1 MKQLPRACCI
11 GFLALSSA
19 ACQSVSGLDARLQRL
34 DLNSDTY
41 IVRPG
46 ETIESI
52 AFRYKLSPNE
62 LASLNPGVGQ
72 TLTAGSRLNIRT
84 ANQLAMNRSQAHSL
98 SAANIQRSSTAASPA
113 NNSVRTRNELVQPV
127 YAPRVVPAGEIAATN
142 PNGFGQNMT
151 VIRDDVLITSA
162 TVPGDNT
169 MRAGVIEPITYAQK
183 EIVEEEY
190 IHNKSATLASRQVQQ
205 PVRLGGSWIWP
216 TQGQVARGYAPDTED
231 RHGVDI
237 AGVPGQPI
245 VAVLDGTVA
254 YSGKD
259 PSGAG
264 NLVIVRHKDSM
275 LTAYSHT
282 RDLYVAEDDTVRAG
296 DPIATLGANVQEES
310 VLRFEVRRDGN
321 SLNPME
327 FLSAR

>member
-11 GFLALSSA
+11 GVLALSVA
-19 ACQSVSGLDARLQRL
+19 ACQSVSRIDARLQSL

-46 ETIESI
+46 ETIETI
-52 AFRYKLSPNE
+52 AFRYQLSPSE

-72 TLTAGSRLNIRT
+72 RIQVGSRLNIRT
-84 ANQLAMNRSQAHSL
+84 ASQLAANGSRAHSF
-98 SAANIQRSSTAASPA
+98 SAANIRQPSTVAGSSTS
-113 NNSVRTRNELVQPV
+113 TRRDVAVAQPV
-127 YAPRVVPAGEIAATN
+127 YMPRAVPAGELSSAN
-142 PNGFGQNMT
+142 QNGYGQSVVMVT
-151 VIRDDVLITSA
+151 DDSLLSSHSA
-162 TVPGDNT
+162 GGDRV
-169 MRAGVIEPITYAQK
+169 MRGGVMDPITYAQQ

-190 IHNKSATLASRQVQQ
+190 IHNNEVTLAKRDNQRQAGI
-205 PVRLGGSWIWP
+205 GGNWTWP
-216 TQGQVARGYAPDTED
+216 TQGQVARGYAPDSEG

-237 AGVPGQPI
+237 AGVPGQPV

-264 NLVIVRHKDSM
+264 NLVIVRHKNSL

-296 DPIATLGANVQEES
+296 DPIATLGANTEQES

>member
-1 MKQLPRACCI
+1 MKQLPRACCV
-11 GFLALSSA
+11 GFLALSAA
-19 ACQSVSGLDARLQRL
+19 ACQSVSEIDTRLQNLQL
-34 DLNSDTY
+34 DSDTY
-41 IVRPG
+41 IVRAG
-46 ETIESI
+46 ETLESI
-52 AFRYKLSPNE
+52 AFRYSLSPNE
-62 LASLNPGVGQ
+62 LARLNPGATQRVV
-72 TLTAGSRLNIRT
+72 AGSRLNIRT
-84 ANQLAMNRSQAHSL
+84 AAQLASRSSPAHSF
-98 SAANIQRSSTAASPA
+98 SAANVVRRPTVAPAATISRNDVALNRSA
-113 NNSVRTRNELVQPV
+113 
-127 YAPRVVPAGEIAATN
+127 YKPRVVPSAE
-142 PNGFGQNMT
+142 M
-151 VIRDDVLITSA
+151 A
-162 TVPGDNT
+162 TVVRQVYDQNGTIQNGSVLNNT
-169 MRAGVIEPITYAQK
+169 RVAAADTAMRAGVIAPITYAQK

-190 IHNKSATLASRQVQQ
+190 IHGKDTTLLSRDVQGAAIS
-205 PVRLGGSWIWP
+205 GGNWTWP
-216 TQGQVARGYAPDTED
+216 TQGQIARGYAPVSEG

-237 AGVPGQPI
+237 AGVPGQPV

-264 NLVIVRHKDSM
+264 NLVIVRHKNSL

-296 DPIATLGANVQEES
+296 DPIATLGANTNKES

>member
-11 GFLALSSA
+11 GFLALSAA
-19 ACQSVSGLDARLQRL
+19 ACQSMSAIDSRLQSL
-34 DLNSDTY
+34 ELGSDTY
-41 IVRPG
+41 IVRAG

-52 AFRYKLSPNE
+52 AFRYRLSPTE

-72 TLTAGSRLNIRT
+72 QMLVGSRLNIRT
-84 ANQLAMNRSQAHSL
+84 PSQQAGYRSQAHSY
-98 SAANIQRSSTAASPA
+98 SAASVMRGGVASGTSGT
-113 NNSVRTRNELVQPV
+113 NRNEVATSQPV
-127 YAPRVVPAGEIAATN
+127 YMPRAVPIDEAASARHAVY
-142 PNGFGQNMT
+142 GQNGS
-151 VIRDDVLITSA
+151 VLSDSSLLGSGA
-162 TVPGDNT
+162 AAGDRV
-169 MRAGVIEPITYAQK
+169 MRAGVMEPITYAQQ

-190 IHNKSATLASRQVQQ
+190 IHNSDVTLARRD
-205 PVRLGGSWIWP
+205 VRRETVSGGNWVWP
-216 TQGQVARGYAPDTED
+216 TQGQIARGYAPDTED

-237 AGVPGQPI
+237 AGVPGQPV

-264 NLVIVRHKDSM
+264 NLVIVRHKNSL

-296 DPIATLGANVQEES
+296 DPIATLGANTQKES

>member
-1 MKQLPRACCI
+1 MKQLPRACCV
-11 GFLALSSA
+11 GFLALSAA
-19 ACQSVSGLDARLQRL
+19 ACQSMSALDSQLQGLELT
-34 DLNSDTY
+34 SDTY
-41 IVRPG
+41 IVRAG
-46 ETIESI
+46 ESIESI
-52 AFRYKLSPNE
+52 AFRYQLSPNE
-62 LASLNPGVGQ
+62 LASLNPSIGQ
-72 TLTAGSRLNIRT
+72 QVPVGSRLNIRPP
-84 ANQLAMNRSQAHSL
+84 NQLTGNQSQAHSY
-98 SAANIQRSSTAASPA
+98 SAANVMRGGVASDTST
-113 NNSVRTRNELVQPV
+113 TYRNDTATSQPV
-127 YAPRVVPAGEIAATN
+127 YMPRAVPSSEVASSRQTVN
-142 PNGFGQNMT
+142 GQNGS
-151 VIRDDVLITSA
+151 VLSDRSLLGSGA
-162 TVPGDNT
+162 SGGDRV
-169 MRAGVIEPITYAQK
+169 MRSGVMAPITYAQE

-190 IHNKSATLASRQVQQ
+190 IHNNDVTLARRNVQRQ
-205 PVRLGGSWIWP
+205 PVSGGNWTWP
-216 TQGQVARGYAPDTED
+216 TQGQVARGYAPETED

-237 AGVPGQPI
+237 AGVPGQPV

-264 NLVIVRHKDSM
+264 NLVIVRHKNNF

-296 DPIATLGANVQEES
+296 DPIATLGANTQQES

>member
-1 MKQLPRACCI
+1 MKQLPRACCV
-11 GFLALSSA
+11 GFLALSAA
-19 ACQSVSGLDARLQRL
+19 ACQSVAVLDSRLQGL
-34 DLNSDTY
+34 ELNSDKY
-41 IVRPG
+41 IVRAG

-52 AFRYKLSPNE
+52 AFRYKLTPSE
-62 LASLNPGVGQ
+62 LASFNPGIGQ
-72 TLTAGSRLNIRT
+72 QVLVGSRLNIRPPG
-84 ANQLAMNRSQAHSL
+84 QQVGNRSQAHSF
-98 SAANIQRSSTAASPA
+98 SAANVMRGGVAATTSNSNRNDRASS
-113 NNSVRTRNELVQPV
+113 QPV
-127 YAPRVVPAGEIAATN
+127 YMPRAVPSHEVAAANKTVY
-142 PNGFGQNMT
+142 GQNGS
-151 VIRDDVLITSA
+151 VVSDNSLLNSGSA
-162 TVPGDNT
+162 AGDRV
-169 MRAGVIEPITYAQK
+169 MRAGVMEPITYAQQ

-190 IHNKSATLASRQVQQ
+190 IHNNNVTLARRDVQRQ
-205 PVRLGGSWIWP
+205 PVSGGNWTWP

-237 AGVPGQPI
+237 AGVPGQPV

-264 NLVIVRHKDSM
+264 NLVIVRHRNSL

-296 DPIATLGANVQEES
+296 DPIATLGANTQQES

-321 SLNPME
+321 SLNPLE

>member
-1 MKQLPRACCI
+1 M
-11 GFLALSSA
+11 GFLALSAA
-19 ACQSVSGLDARLQRL
+19 ACQSMSAIDSQLQSL
-34 DLNSDTY
+34 DLSANTY

-46 ETIESI
+46 ETMESI
-52 AFRYKLSPNE
+52 AFRYRLSPNE
-62 LASLNPGVGQ
+62 LASLNPWVGQ
-72 TLTAGSRLNIRT
+72 QVPVGARLNIRT
-84 ANQLAMNRSQAHSL
+84 PNPEIGYRTGAHSL
-98 SAANIQRSSTAASPA
+98 SAANVTRGATASGAPASYGGNTVTA
-113 NNSVRTRNELVQPV
+113 QPV
-127 YAPRVVPAGEIAATN
+127 YRPRAVAVPEESPATQ
-142 PNGFGQNMT
+142 NGYSQNGALSS
-151 VIRDDVLITSA
+151 DESLLGPA
-162 TVPGDNT
+162 TVAENSA
-169 MRAGVIEPITYAQK
+169 MRGGVMEPITYARK

-190 IHNKSATLASRQVQQ
+190 IHNQEVDQARRNPQRA
-205 PVRLGGSWIWP
+205 PVSGRNWLWP
-216 TQGQVARGYAPDTED
+216 TQGQVARGYAPDTEG

-237 AGVPGQPI
+237 AGVPGQQV

-264 NLVIVRHKDSM
+264 NLVIVRHKNSL

-296 DPIATLGANVQEES
+296 DPIATLGANAQQES

>member
-1 MKQLPRACCI
+1 MKQLLRACCI
-11 GFLALSSA
+11 GFLALSAA
-19 ACQSVSGLDARLQRL
+19 ACQSVSELDSRVQGLELGA
-34 DLNSDTY
+34 DTY

-46 ETIESI
+46 ESIESV
-52 AFRYKLSPNE
+52 AFRYRLTPSE
-62 LASLNPGVGQ
+62 LAALNPGVGSVIP
-72 TLTAGSRLNIRT
+72 AGSRLNVRMPEQNATRSPGHSFSAPRVNRT
-84 ANQLAMNRSQAHSL
+84 AAAQTSSRVTKPAVSQPAYRPR
-98 SAANIQRSSTAASPA
+98 AVPTAEVG
-113 NNSVRTRNELVQPV
+113 NTDRTI
-127 YAPRVVPAGEIAATN
+127 YAPREVSGNDAVLLGSAKPATDQVMR
-142 PNGFGQNMT
+142 NGVM
-151 VIRDDVLITSA
+151 
-162 TVPGDNT
+162 
-169 MRAGVIEPITYAQK
+169 EPITYARR

-190 IHNKSATLASRQVQQ
+190 IHGTDTPLSSRSST
-205 PVRLGGSWIWP
+205 VRRQDAAGNWTWP
-216 TQGQVARGYAPDTED
+216 TDGQIARSFAPDTED

-237 AGVPGQPI
+237 AGLPGQPI

-264 NLVIVRHKDSM
+264 NLVIIRHRDNL

-296 DPIATLGANVQEES
+296 DPIATLGANREQEA

>member
-11 GFLALSSA
+11 GFLALSAA
-19 ACQSVSGLDARLQRL
+19 ACQSVSGLDAQLQSL
-34 DLNSDTY
+34 QLNSDTY

-46 ETIESI
+46 ETIESV
-52 AFRYKLSPNE
+52 AFRYRLSPSE

-72 TLTAGSRLNIRT
+72 QLVAGSRLNIRT
-84 ANQLAMNRSQAHSL
+84 ASQLAASGSQAHSF
-98 SAANIQRSSTAASPA
+98 SAATIPSQGTAST
-113 NNSVRTRNELVQPV
+113 QPV
-127 YAPRVVPAGEIAATN
+127 YMPRAVPSVATAN
-142 PNGFGQNMT
+142 QNGYGQNVAVLSDDNLLNSGAAAGDT
-151 VIRDDVLITSA
+151 V
-162 TVPGDNT
+162 
-169 MRAGVIEPITYAQK
+169 MRAGVIAPITYAQQ

-190 IHNKSATLASRQVQQ
+190 IHNKNANSASLSVQQ
-205 PVRLGGSWIWP
+205 QANLGGDWTWP
-216 TQGQVARGYAPDTED
+216 TQGQVARGYAPTSED
-231 RHGVDI
+231 RHGIDI
-237 AGVPGQPI
+237 AGVPGQPV

-264 NLVIVRHKDSM
+264 NLVIVRHKNSL

-282 RDLYVAEDDTVRAG
+282 RDLYVAEDDTVREG
-296 DPIATLGANVQEES
+296 DPIATLGANTQQES

>member
-11 GFLALSSA
+11 GFLALSAA
-19 ACQSVSGLDARLQRL
+19 ACQSMSEIDARLQSL
-34 DLNSDTY
+34 ELNSDTY
-41 IVRPG
+41 IVRAG

-52 AFRYKLSPNE
+52 AFRYRLSPNE

-72 TLTAGSRLNIRT
+72 QVPVGSRLNIRT
-84 ANQLAMNRSQAHSL
+84 PSQRSAYGSQAHSY
-98 SAANIQRSSTAASPA
+98 SAARVMSGGVASNTSSTY
-113 NNSVRTRNELVQPV
+113 RNEIATSQPV
-127 YAPRVVPAGEIAATN
+127 YMPRAVPFDETASAKQAVYG
-142 PNGFGQNMT
+142 PNGSVVSDSSLLSSG
-151 VIRDDVLITSA
+151 SA
-162 TVPGDNT
+162 GGDRV
-169 MRAGVIEPITYAQK
+169 MRAGVMEPITYAQQ

-190 IHNKSATLASRQVQQ
+190 IHNKDVTLAQRDVQRR
-205 PVRLGGSWIWP
+205 PVSGGNWTWP
-216 TQGQVARGYAPDTED
+216 TQGPVARGYAPDTEG

-237 AGVPGQPI
+237 AGVPGQPV

-264 NLVIVRHKDSM
+264 NLVIVRHKNSL

-296 DPIATLGANVQEES
+296 DPIATLGANTQQES

>member
-11 GFLALSSA
+11 GLMALSA
-19 ACQSVSGLDARLQRL
+19 VACQSVSNIDSRLQQL
-34 DLNSDTY
+34 DLGSDTY
-41 IVRPG
+41 IVRAG

-52 AFRYKLSPNE
+52 AFRYRLSPSE
-62 LASLNPGVGQ
+62 LAALNPGVGQ
-72 TLTAGSRLNIRT
+72 NVRVGSRLKIRSVEQLASRSPGNSFSTPRLSNDGRTTRT
-84 ANQLAMNRSQAHSL
+84 AVPRRDPTISHPVYRPQAVPSTDLA
-98 SAANIQRSSTAASPA
+98 AANAGGTRNDGTLLSSGAASGDR
-113 NNSVRTRNELVQPV
+113 VMRN
-127 YAPRVVPAGEIAATN
+127 G
-142 PNGFGQNMT
+142 
-151 VIRDDVLITSA
+151 VL
-162 TVPGDNT
+162 
-169 MRAGVIEPITYAQK
+169 EPITYASQ
-183 EIVEEEY
+183 ETVEEEY
-190 IHNKSATLASRQVQQ
+190 IHKRQGASVRQDLDYSGR
-205 PVRLGGSWIWP
+205 PSGKPWTWP
-216 TQGQVARGYAPDTED
+216 TQGQVARGFAPESEG
-231 RHGVDI
+231 RHGIDI

-264 NLVIVRHKDSM
+264 NLVIVRHPDNL

-296 DPIATLGANVQEES
+296 DPIATLGANRQQES

-327 FLSAR
+327 FLGAR